1 MMAQKRIG
9 PWNWWALLA
18 STQYIQ
24 LFLMRQFSA
33 VASTLKMI
41 MMAFGWNLWLNTTQ
55 CLSADERNS
64 SLEYWMLQEEPDSNR
79 HLTSQTE
86 NLCCFVFQ
94 LGASSVCLLIANGVL
109 YVKIYPNH
117 RISRKILLQAWKWRS
132 KWILNAIN
140 YQNSLHHINTLLCG
154 TSHEIFWWIHIVWN
168 LRIFTDNWDV
178 LECRKSA
185 FEASQCNE
193 ESFKRMY
200 VKA

>member
-1 MMAQKRIG
+1 MAQKRIG
-9 PWNWWALLA
+9 PWNWWALLNCTHSIYKIFFDEA
-18 STQYIQ
+18 I
-24 LFLMRQFSA
+24 FSCCFNSQNDNDGLWVKF
-33 VASTLKMI
+33 VAQHHPM
-41 MMAFGWNLWLNTTQ
+41 
-55 CLSADERNS
+55 
-64 SLEYWMLQEEPDSNR
+64 LECWWTEFVSWVLEEMLLQEEPDSSSNR

-168 LRIFTDNWDV
+168 LRIFTDNWYI
-178 LECRKSA
+178 
-185 FEASQCNE
+185 
-193 ESFKRMY
+193 RM
-200 VKA
+200 